1 MKKTYQSIPASLLA
15 SAVFA
20 ASHAAHTL
28 ADIEQ
33 TSRSLEEVVITA
45 QRREQSLQDTPIAI
59 TTLGEDQLE
68 KIGVSDLTDLR
79 GLSPSLSIAPFA
91 GDRASPIVFVRGM
104 GTITVQTTQDSA
116 VGLYMDGVPLGRATG
131 LATEIAEIERVEVL
145 RGPQG
150 TLYGKNATAG
160 AVNFVTK
167 KPHEEFAFKQ
177 SLTIGNYSDFASRTS
192 VNVPI
197 SDRLFIKAAYMDSQR
212 DGWVDNLTQLPDQ
225 INYYEED
232 NQAGQFALRYLA
244 SDTLMIDYSYDQSS
258 LEYGNSFYQITNGNS
273 VDRVEQIAQN
283 FGLEPSN
290 SEISGHTLTIEKT
303 LDSTLLRS
311 ITSYRE
317 VETEIY
323 QNYIGSFYQNAR
335 VDQSQFSQELQLVG
349 DYSEALQYVAG
360 IFYYSEESDER
371 GISFFGFTPFVDDWL
386 VNGKAESMAAF
397 GQLTWTPNV
406 LEERMDI
413 TLGARYTRDDREA
426 DKDFLSN
433 LFTGPIVDPIQLS
446 GDRTDS
452 KFNPAVTINY
462 TFSDVVNGYAKVATG
477 YRAGGFNTRSTL
489 QGFAAGFGPEDV
501 ISYEAGVKSQFN
513 DNRSRLN
520 AAVYYNDY
528 DDLQVSQLRPGV
540 VFTDIL
546 NAGNAVTQGLELE
559 FSTLLTERL
568 KLDMFYAY
576 IDAEFKEYIDS
587 DIDYAD
593 VYSVPYS
600 PENTARIA
608 VDYELGSLEH
618 GTYSFNL
625 DYQYQSKTFSGP
637 RPADFNE
644 SYETL
649 NARLNLSDT
658 PVGDKGA
665 LRLGIWMKN
674 MLDEEYTVLTSN
686 LGSIASVYA
695 TPRTYGIDIIYEL

>member
-1 MKKTYQSIPASLLA
+1 
-15 SAVFA
+15 
-20 ASHAAHTL
+20 
-28 ADIEQ
+28 
-33 TSRSLEEVVITA
+33 
-45 QRREQSLQDTPIAI
+45 
-59 TTLGEDQLE
+59 
-68 KIGVSDLTDLR
+68 
-79 GLSPSLSIAPFA
+79 
-91 GDRASPIVFVRGM
+91 
-104 GTITVQTTQDSA
+104 
-116 VGLYMDGVPLGRATG
+116 
-131 LATEIAEIERVEVL
+131 
-145 RGPQG
+145 
-150 TLYGKNATAG
+150 
-160 AVNFVTK
+160 
-167 KPHEEFAFKQ
+167 
-177 SLTIGNYSDFASRTS
+177 
-192 VNVPI
+192 
-197 SDRLFIKAAYMDSQR
+197 
-212 DGWVDNLTQLPDQ
+212 
-225 INYYEED
+225 
-232 NQAGQFALRYLA
+232 
-244 SDTLMIDYSYDQSS
+244 
-258 LEYGNSFYQITNGNS
+258 
-273 VDRVEQIAQN
+273 
-283 FGLEPSN
+283 
-290 SEISGHTLTIEKT
+290 
-303 LDSTLLRS
+303 
-311 ITSYRE
+311 
-317 VETEIY
+317 
-323 QNYIGSFYQNAR
+323 
-335 VDQSQFSQELQLVG
+335 
-349 DYSEALQYVAG
+349 
-360 IFYYSEESDER
+360 
-371 GISFFGFTPFVDDWL
+371 
-386 VNGKAESMAAF
+386 
-397 GQLTWTPNV
+397 
-406 LEERMDI
+406 MDI